1 MRTKPT
7 KAEKELLQRIEKLE
21 MRWQQENRE
30 AEQARAIADLTSG
43 VICELKD
50 TVSALRAAKTVRP
63 KKGRKQE
70 TLGDQLDPAD
80 TRKGE

>member
-1 MRTKPT
+1 MRTKPS

-21 MRWQQENRE
+21 MRFSE
-30 AEQARAIADLTSG
+30 EQRKADVLTAQANLTG
-43 VICELKD
+43 AVICELKD
-50 TVSALRAAKTVRP
+50 TVSALRAAKTARP
-63 KKGRKQE
+63 KKGRKTE